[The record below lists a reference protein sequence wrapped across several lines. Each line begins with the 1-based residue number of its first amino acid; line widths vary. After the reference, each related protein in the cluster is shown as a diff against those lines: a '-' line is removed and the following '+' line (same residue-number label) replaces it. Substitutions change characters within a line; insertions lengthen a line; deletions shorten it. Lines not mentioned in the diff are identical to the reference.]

1 MKIKGKVKDNM
12 KEGQETLINTA
23 IEPYCI
29 VELPNSHYNTIFKKS
44 NRRENV

>member
-1 MKIKGKVKDNM
+1 MEIKGKVKDNM

-29 VELPNSHYNTIFKKS
+29 VALGALDYMQSLKKS
-44 NRRENV
+44 NRGENV